1 MAKKKIVL
9 IGPKAKAAAFA
20 GVKYLASAV
29 KLTMGPFGRNFA
41 SGVRG
46 GPIAISNDGVSLAK
60 EMVGTARNE
69 FEEIGLRAALEAAIK
84 TNDVAGDGTT
94 SAVVLT
100 EAILEATGFDKD
112 AVGGKSAVAIAEQI
126 RTESEV
132 VVAKLK
138 AMATPIRD
146 REHMIAV
153 AKVSVENDA
162 LAELIG
168 GMQWDLTSDG
178 VIVVEE
184 HNKSHDEV
192 EMVNGVRW
200 DNGFSSSRF
209 ITNQEKQS
217 LELVKVHVVVT
228 DKVFNSASELV
239 KLKHLWDKLMNQGS
253 TALVIIGR
261 AFDETAINFC
271 VKNLQLIAEGKG
283 TYAIWPVNAPY
294 TDQENIME
302 DIAAV
307 LGGKFIKSAG
317 RNMETVMEGDVG
329 YASNL
334 TIKRY
339 EGSVTG
345 LTRGQDEHVDKLV
358 AKRLEDIEEKLKGEV
373 SPFEKRM
380 LVARKAQ
387 LTTGTAIIKI
397 GAETEQERRYKKDKA
412 DDAVNA
418 VKAAIQEGVVPG
430 GGMALRFIGFEM
442 GADSLIGQA
451 LNAPYRQIMANAP
464 KEFVV
469 EDYIQDPL
477 KVVRTAFEKA
487 SSIARSLSTT
497 EVLVAWQEEKPQ
509 FVQQV
514 PLPTN
519 DEE

>member
-1 MAKKKIVL
+1 MAKKRIVL

-20 GVKYLASAV
+20 GVKYLASGV

-46 GPIAISNDGVSLAK
+46 GPIAVSNDGVSLAK
-60 EMVGTARNE
+60 EMVGTAPDE
-69 FEEIGLRAALEAAIK
+69 FQEIGLRAAVEAATK

-94 SAVVLT
+94 TSVVLM

-112 AVGGKSAVAIAEQI
+112 AVRGKSAVAIAQQI
-126 RTESEV
+126 EEESKM
-132 VVAKLK
+132 VVAKLN
-138 AMATPIRD
+138 AMATPIKD
-146 REHMIAV
+146 REHLIAV
-153 AKVSVENDA
+153 AKVSVESDT

-168 GMQWDLTSDG
+168 GTQWDLTADG
-178 VIVVEE
+178 VMVVEE
-184 HNKSHDEV
+184 HNKPVDEV
-192 EMVNGVRW
+192 EFVNGVRW

-217 LELVKVHVVVT
+217 LELSKVHVLVT
-228 DKVFNSASELV
+228 DKVFNTAKELQ
-239 KLKHLWDKLMNQGS
+239 KLQLLWNKLIDEGS
-253 TALVIIGR
+253 TALVVIGR

-271 VKNLQLIAEGKG
+271 VKNLQTIAQGKG
-283 TYAIWPVNAPY
+283 SYAIWPVNAPY

-307 LGGKFIKSAG
+307 LGGKFVKSAG
-317 RNMETVMEGDVG
+317 RNMESLMLGDVG
-329 YASNL
+329 YATNL
-334 TIKRY
+334 TIKRF

-345 LTRGQDEHVDKLV
+345 LARGEDVHVDGLV

-380 LVARKAQ
+380 LAARKAQ
-387 LTTGTAIIKI
+387 LTSGTAIVKI

-430 GGMALRFIGFEM
+430 GGMALRLIGFEM
-442 GADSLIGQA
+442 GNNSLIAQA
-451 LNAPYRQIMANAP
+451 LHAPYQQILANAP
-464 KEFVV
+464 KDFMI
-469 EDYIQDPL
+469 EDHIQDPL

-497 EVLVAWQEEKPQ
+497 EVLTAWQEEKPR
-509 FVQQV
+509 FVQEAEQQ
-514 PLPTN
+514 
-519 DEE
+519 DEPED